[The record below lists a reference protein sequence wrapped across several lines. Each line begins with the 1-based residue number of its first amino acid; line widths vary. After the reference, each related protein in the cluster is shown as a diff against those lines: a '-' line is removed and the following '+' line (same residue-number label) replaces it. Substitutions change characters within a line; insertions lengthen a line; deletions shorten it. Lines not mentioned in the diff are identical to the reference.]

1 MGDRRDRGA
10 QEHAMLDDARI
21 EAIIQKVMAE
31 LRQAESGPHEPLPP
45 AGAALPAAP
54 APELRHADNL
64 FPDVDSAVLA
74 ARRAFEQLG
83 GLPLALR
90 ERMISGMR
98 RTARENAQV
107 LARLAWEE
115 TGMGR
120 LEDKIE
126 KNLLNA
132 NKAPG
137 TEMLTPTAW
146 TGDDGMALVEYAPY
160 GVIGSITPSTN
171 TTSSVICNAISMV
184 AAGNAA
190 VFNGHPG
197 AKACTNLT
205 VQLLNQAIVEAGGPA
220 NLVCAIAQP
229 TIESAQELMHHPAV
243 NLLTVTGGEGV
254 VHAAMQSGKRA
265 ICAGPGNPP
274 VVVDETADIDEAGRG
289 IVRGA
294 SFDNNIVCI
303 VEKETFAV
311 ATVAEALK
319 RSMLAHGA
327 YEIDAGQLERLMK
340 VIFTQIPPP
349 GKVGPLNKSFIGK
362 NAAVLLK
369 EIGITV
375 GDEIRLIVAEVGAD
389 HPLVVT
395 EQMMPIMPLV
405 RVRHADEG
413 IDLAKKVEHG
423 YRHTAVMYSKNL
435 DALSRM
441 ARVMDCSI
449 FVKNAPSL
457 AGLGSGGEGFCSF
470 TIASPTG
477 EGITNPISFSRLRR
491 CTLKDAFRIV

>member
-1 MGDRRDRGA
+1 MAARQGRGA
-10 QEHAMLDDARI
+10 QEHIMLDDAKI
-21 EAIIQKVMAE
+21 DAIIQQVMTE
-31 LRQAESGPHEPLPP
+31 LREAERGPHEPLPP
-45 AGAALPAAP
+45 RVTSSPSTP
-54 APELRHADNL
+54 APKLVRGDNL
-64 FPDVDSAVLA
+64 FPDVDSAVQA

-90 ERMISGMR
+90 ERMISHMR
-98 RTARENAQV
+98 RAARENAQV
-107 LARLAWEE
+107 VARLAWEE

-132 NKAPG
+132 DKAPG
-137 TEMLTPTAW
+137 TEILAPTAW
-146 TGDDGMALVEYAPY
+146 TGDDGMTLVEYAPY
-160 GVIGSITPSTN
+160 GVIGAITPSTN
-171 TTSSVICNAISMV
+171 PTSSIICNAISMV
-184 AAGNAA
+184 AAGNAV
-190 VFNGHPG
+190 VFNAHPG
-197 AKACTNLT
+197 AKACTNLM
-205 VQLLNQAIVEAGGPA
+205 VQVLHQAIVEAGGPA
-220 NLVCAIAQP
+220 NLVCATVEP
-229 TIESAQELMHHPAV
+229 TIESAQELMRHPAV
-243 NLLTVTGGEGV
+243 NLLAVTGGEGV
-254 VHAAMQSGKRA
+254 VHAAMGSGKRA

-303 VEKETFAV
+303 VEKETFVV
-311 ATVAEALK
+311 ATVADALK

-327 YEIDAGQLERLMK
+327 YEIDAGQLDRLMK
-340 VIFTQIPPP
+340 VIFTTVPPP
-349 GKVGPLNKSFIGK
+349 GKAGMMNKAFIGK
-362 NAAVLLK
+362 SAALLLK
-369 EIGITV
+369 EIGISV
-375 GDEIRLIVAEVGAD
+375 GDEVRLVVAEVGAD

-395 EQMMPIMPLV
+395 EQMMPIMPVV

-413 IDLAKKVEHG
+413 IDLAKTVEHG

-435 DALSRM
+435 DHLSRM

-457 AGLGSGGEGFCSF
+457 AGLGAGGEGFCSF
-470 TIASPTG
+470 SIASPTG
-477 EGITNPISFSRLRR
+477 EGITNPISFSRIRR